1 MPVGEPLL
9 LCSVMNA
16 DEEIEAQ
23 LGAVFDEL
31 VELIGETKQ
40 AVWTASS
47 HERRQTFEDL
57 KTFVGEQVVLIDD
70 AERRIGTRAPWV
82 TSPTAHHARNIAA
95 EAAGDPLR
103 LVELLV
109 GDLRRAVDDVRNRA
123 ETLEGEWRELLVDLA
138 ENLERHIDAL

>member
-1 MPVGEPLL
+1 MSAE
-9 LCSVMNA
+9 
-16 DEEIEAQ
+16 EEIEAQ

-47 HERRQTFEDL
+47 DRRPTFDDL
-57 KTFVGEQVVLIDD
+57 KSFVGEQVMMIDD

-82 TSPTAHHARNIAA
+82 QSPTAHHARNIAA
-95 EAAGDPLR
+95 EADGDPQR

-109 GDLRRAVDDVRNRA
+109 GDLRRVVDDVRNRA
-123 ETLEGEWRELLVDLA
+123 ATLEGEWQQLLVDLA
-138 ENLERHIDAL
+138 DNLERRVDGL